1 MNEVI
6 DLIKQKILDIQDYPI
21 TTQED
26 EQMHILEIGCL
37 RHLLSVAYELSEKN
51 TWHKPEYMRYYIHT

>member
-6 DLIKQKILDIQDYPI
+6 NLIEQKISDIQDYPI

-26 EQMHILEIGCL
+26 EQMHIEEIGCL
-37 RHLLSVAYELSEKN
+37 NHLLRVACELSEKN
-51 TWHKPEYMRYYIHT
+51 T

>member
-6 DLIKQKILDIQDYPI
+6 DLIEQKISDIQDYPI

-37 RHLLSVAYELSEKN
+37 RHFLSVAYELKQ
-51 TWHKPEYMRYYIHT
+51 

>member
-6 DLIKQKILDIQDYPI
+6 NLIEQKISEIGQYPI

-26 EQMHILEIGCL
+26 EQMHIAEIGCL
-37 RHLLSVAYELSEKN
+37 NHLLRVACELSEKN
-51 TWHKPEYMRYYIHT
+51 T

>member
-6 DLIKQKILDIQDYPI
+6 NLIEQKISDIQDYPI

-26 EQMHILEIGCL
+26 EQIHIAEIGCL
-37 RHLLSVAYELSEKN
+37 NHLLRVTCELSKKTLDIN
-51 TWHKPEYMRYYIHT
+51 PNI

>member
-6 DLIKQKILDIQDYPI
+6 DLIEQKISDIQDYPI
-21 TTQED
+21 TTQDD

-37 RHLLSVAYELSEKN
+37 RHLLSVAYELKQ
-51 TWHKPEYMRYYIHT
+51 

>member
-6 DLIKQKILDIQDYPI
+6 ELIEQKISDIQDYPI

-26 EQMHILEIGCL
+26 EQMHIAEIGCL
-37 RHLLSVAYELSEKN
+37 NHLLRVTWELSKKN
-51 TWHKPEYMRYYIHT
+51 T

>member
-6 DLIKQKILDIQDYPI
+6 NLIEQKILDIQDYPI

-37 RHLLSVAYELSEKN
+37 RHLLSVAYELKQ
-51 TWHKPEYMRYYIHT
+51 